1 MSGELF
7 VKSHPRAAN
16 DEQSCAIRDITGQI
30 PPQRDR
36 FLGEVRSD
44 GEQERRGKPQAEAQ

>member
-1 MSGELF
+1 MSGGLF